1 MTRLENYKIGVVDSG
16 VGGLTVMKS
25 LLEAFPD
32 NHYFY
37 FGDSGH
43 APYGGRPVPE
53 MKALGHRMVDFL
65 AQFHLDA
72 LVLACNTMSSWMPY
86 EFRDRHHIPVIGTIE
101 AGAREALKA
110 YRESDHPWTLDH
122 ETPDIGII
130 GTINTVESGSFQKAL
145 FERDRKL
152 HVLGLPCPSIVPVI
166 EEGSFNHDLYRAAVE
181 KDLTPWQGTVPPIV
195 ILGCTHFPIARREIQ
210 IFVGENIRL
219 IDPAKG
225 MVDDLANFL
234 SAVSPKEPKES
245 VPFYTFY
252 TSGEKRIM
260 EDMVDSL
267 LGDLLT
273 GRKYEV
279 LREPL
284 E

>member
-1 MTRLENYKIGVVDSG
+1 MSHLNNYKIGVVDSG

-110 YRESDHPWTLDH
+110 YQESDHPWTLDH

-145 FERDRKL
+145 FERDRLL

-166 EEGSFNHDLYRAAVE
+166 EEGSFNHDLYQAAVE
-181 KDLTPWQGTVPPIV
+181 KDLAPWQGMVPPIV
-195 ILGCTHFPIARREIQ
+195 ILGCTHFPLVRREIQ
-210 IFVGENIRL
+210 AHVGKDVHL
-219 IDPAKG
+219 IDPATG
-225 MVDDLANFL
+225 MVDDLARSL
-234 SAVSPKEPKES
+234 SALSPKEPRES
-245 VPFYTFY
+245 APSYTFY
-252 TSGEKRIM
+252 TSGDKRIM
-260 EDMVDSL
+260 EEMVTSL
-267 LGDLLT
+267 LGDLLA
-273 GRKYEV
+273 GREYEV
-279 LREPL
+279 IREPL

>member
-1 MTRLENYKIGVVDSG
+1 MSHLNNYKIGVVDSG

-110 YRESDHPWTLDH
+110 YQESDHPWTLDH
-122 ETPDIGII
+122 ETPDIGVI

-145 FERDRKL
+145 FERDRLL

-166 EEGSFNHDLYRAAVE
+166 EEGSFIHDLYRTAVE
-181 KDLTPWQGTVPPIV
+181 KDLAPWQGMVPPIV
-195 ILGCTHFPIARREIQ
+195 ILGCTHFPLVRREIQ
-210 IFVGENIRL
+210 AHVGKDVRL
-219 IDPAKG
+219 IDPATG
-225 MVDDLANFL
+225 MVDDLARSL
-234 SAVSPKEPKES
+234 SPLSPKEPRES
-245 VPFYTFY
+245 APSYTFY

-260 EDMVDSL
+260 EEMVASL
-267 LGDLLT
+267 LIDLLA
-273 GRKYEV
+273 GREYEV